1 MRAGPWMA
9 LDSEKFE
16 RWQPN
21 LLALLNEPKLARFVR
36 WRMGLNG
43 HVAPGEEIL
52 SISPH
57 QVTVPVRGG
66 LRTCF
71 MPQPALQRSLYRGF
85 RPILWG
91 MHAYDWAL
99 PDRVSQRWVQSL
111 IRPLRPAFE
120 GFGLATLTAY
130 PQAGAGGGNTTCDG
144 YAGPSYVTSQTFS
157 SIRAATAT
165 YADAA
170 TTVAYAGLQ
179 ASSTADQFNCLYRGY
194 VSFATSA
201 LGAAAIIS
209 SAVVSLWG
217 LAFFANLGANA
228 LDVVQSTQAS
238 ANAVV
243 TGDFSRVGST
253 SFGSIASGSFATGQ
267 YNAISLNASGIAAIA
282 KTGVTE
288 FAFLLDWDVAAA
300 FGGLW
305 ASSAVTQFGWYA
317 ADYSSGVDAPKLVV
331 TYTAPTLAMRREL
344 SGLGTRMGSRQ
355 LQG

>member
-1 MRAGPWMA
+1 MFLSPPAHLGQRP
-9 LDSEKFE
+9 SSV
-16 RWQPN
+16 P
-21 LLALLNEPKLARFVR
+21 LL
-36 WRMGLNG
+36 
-43 HVAPGEEIL
+43 
-52 SISPH
+52 
-57 QVTVPVRGG
+57 
-66 LRTCF
+66 
-71 MPQPALQRSLYRGF
+71 
-85 RPILWG
+85 
-91 MHAYDWAL
+91 
-99 PDRVSQRWVQSL
+99 
-111 IRPLRPAFE
+111 
-120 GFGLATLTAY
+120 
-130 PQAGAGGGNTTCDG
+130 
-144 YAGPSYVTSQTFS
+144 
-157 SIRAATAT
+157 
-165 YADAA
+165 
-170 TTVAYAGLQ
+170 
-179 ASSTADQFNCLYRGY
+179 CLC
-194 VSFATSA
+194 
-201 LGAAAIIS
+201 
-209 SAVVSLWG
+209 G